1 MDYNFHINDF
11 EGPLDLLLHLV
22 KQSKM
27 DIYEINLKEIIDQYL
42 NIINNF
48 ESLNIDIAS
57 SYLVMAAELVNLKA
71 RLLVNRKDEEDTAD
85 EYSITSEEDLRNKLI
100 EYEEIKNITNTFKD
114 LEEKRSEVFTKVPEN
129 LKIYAKDNK
138 LTKGLFTTDD
148 LYQAFL
154 EYQKRAKFL
163 KPLNTKITKKELS
176 IEDRITS
183 IKKIIQNKKRV
194 EFFSLFDT
202 INREYI
208 VVTFLAILQ
217 MSKNKELKIF
227 QENSYSPII
236 VEGVLNEG
244 R

>member
-1 MDYNFHINDF
+1 MNYNFHINDF

-27 DIYEINLKEIIDQYL
+27 DIYEINISEIINQYL
-42 NIINNF
+42 DIINNF

-71 RLLVNRKDEEDTAD
+71 RLLVNRSDEED
-85 EYSITSEEDLRNKLI
+85 LKNKLI

-114 LEEKRSEVFTKVPEN
+114 LEEKRSEVYTKVPEN
-129 LKIYAKDNK
+129 LKVYSKDNK
-138 LTKGLFTTDD
+138 LIKGLFTTDD
-148 LYQAFL
+148 LYQALL

-176 IEDRITS
+176 VEDRINS
-183 IKKIIQNKKRV
+183 IKELIKVNKKL
-194 EFFSLFDT
+194 EFFSLFD
-202 INREYI
+202 IVNREYI

-244 R
+244 